1 MRSRLALLAA
11 LAAAASLAATAS
23 AQQTRSVAVSFRSVA
38 LRGPIHATVLLPPDY
53 ATSGKRYP
61 VVYFLHGLPAP
72 PTAYESVGWL
82 ERALARQDREAIL
95 VHPQGARAGDTDAE
109 YLNWGP
115 GRNWETYV
123 TRELPAYVDAHFR
136 TIPTR
141 TGRALI
147 GLSAGG
153 YGAVALGFRHLDAFS
168 VIESWS
174 GYFHPT
180 DPTGTKQLAAPPGAN
195 VHALIV
201 SFRAYQRRHPTFFGF
216 YVGGGDRRF
225 RAENEA
231 LDRELDDAHVPH
243 VFQIV
248 PGGHEHAVWTAHADS
263 WLRLA
268 LVRLAPEH
276 V

>member
-1 MRSRLALLAA
+1 MRSTLVLLVAA
-11 LAAAASLAATAS
+11 LAAAVAAATAS
-23 AQQTRSVAVSFRSVA
+23 AHQMRPVAVSFRSVA
-38 LRGPIHATVLLPPDY
+38 LHGPIHATVLLPADY

-61 VVYFLHGLPAP
+61 VVYFLHGLPAS
-72 PTAYESVGWL
+72 PTAYESAGWL
-82 ERALARQDREAIL
+82 GRALASQDREAIL
-95 VHPQGARAGDTDAE
+95 VHPQGARAGDADPE

-115 GRNWETYV
+115 GRNWETYL

-141 TGRALI
+141 GGRALI

-153 YGAVALGFRHLDAFS
+153 YGAVALGFRHVDRFS

-180 DPTGTKQLAAPPGAN
+180 DPTGTKPLAAPPGSN
-195 VHALIV
+195 VHDLVAD
-201 SFRAYQRRHPTFFGF
+201 FRAYQKRHPTFLGF
-216 YVGGGDRRF
+216 YVGDGDRRF

-231 LDRELDDAHVPH
+231 LNRELDAAHVPH

-248 PGGHEHAVWTAHADS
+248 SGGHENAVWAGHAAA
-263 WLRLA
+263 WLHLA
-268 LVRLAPEH
+268 VVRLTPEH